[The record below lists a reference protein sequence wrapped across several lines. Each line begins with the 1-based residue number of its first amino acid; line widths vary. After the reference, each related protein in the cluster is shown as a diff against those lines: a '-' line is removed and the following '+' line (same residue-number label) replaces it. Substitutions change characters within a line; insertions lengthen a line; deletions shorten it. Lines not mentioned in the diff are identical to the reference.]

1 MKIIPLQ
8 IKDETAAR
16 KILLDAKVTAA
27 GTKILA
33 PKSLFAAFKIS
44 QIRSW
49 EANIIKQH
57 MLSLGA
63 DAAIER
69 QALVKDIKTEVIVF
83 GSVSQ
88 LKRLA
93 QKLKNQPFSLNEI
106 SGQLL
111 KTLENIYCEQKFFI
125 VRDKVLNI
133 KNPVV
138 CGIINVTPDSFSG
151 DGILGKTVGC
161 AVEQAERMIKDG
173 ARMLDIGAQSSRP
186 GSMPI
191 SEKEEIKRLVPVLRA
206 IRKSFPKTVTSVDA
220 YLPKVI
226 VAAVDE
232 GADVINDITA
242 LRKFPKAAGLIK
254 KYKLGC
260 VLMHMQG
267 NPKTM
272 QIAPEYKD
280 VTAQVFDFFL
290 ERLDFCDKAGIDR
303 KQIMIDPGI
312 GFGKRLEDNLR
323 LIKELESFKAIGVP
337 IFIGLS
343 RKSFVGKILDL
354 PVSKRINGS
363 LAASI
368 VALMNK
374 ATVLRTHD
382 VKETFEAIK
391 ITQAIIRS

>member
-1 MKIIPLQ
+1 MKIIPLR
-8 IKDETAAR
+8 IKDELAAK
-16 KILLDAKVTAA
+16 KILLEAKVTAA

-33 PKSLFAAFKIS
+33 PKSLFQVFRIS
-44 QIRSW
+44 DIRSW

-69 QALVKDIKTEVIVF
+69 EALVKDIRTGVIVF

-88 LKRLA
+88 LRKLA
-93 QKLKNQPFSLNEI
+93 LKLKNQPFSLNEV
-106 SGQLL
+106 SAGLL
-111 KTLENIYCEQKFFI
+111 KALENIYQEQKYF
-125 VRDKVLNI
+125 VARDKILNI
-133 KNPVV
+133 KNPVI
-138 CGIINVTPDSFSG
+138 CGIINVTSDSFSG
-151 DGILGKTVGC
+151 DGILGDVQRSTLNVVRL
-161 AVEQAERMIKDG
+161 AV
-173 ARMLDIGAQSSRP
+173 DIGAQSSRP
-186 GSMPI
+186 GSSSI
-191 SEKEEIKRLVPVLRA
+191 SEAQEIKRLIPVLKT
-206 IRKSFPKTVTSVDA
+206 IRKRFPKTVISVDT

-226 VAAVDE
+226 SAAIDE

-242 LRKFPKAAGLIK
+242 LRKAPKAVALIK

-260 VLMHMQG
+260 VLMHMLG

-272 QIAPEYKD
+272 QTAPEYDD
-280 VTAQVFDFFL
+280 VVGEVFDFFVK
-290 ERLDFCDKAGIDR
+290 RLDLCDKAGIDR

-323 LIKELESFKAIGVP
+323 LIRELESFKAIGVP

-354 PVSKRINGS
+354 PAGERINGT
-363 LAASI
+363 LAASVI
-368 VALMNK
+368 AITNK
-374 ATVLRTHD
+374 ALVLRTHD

-391 ITQAIIRS
+391 VAQAIRMS